1 MLKGLLLTALPL
13 TQAQHAAIE
22 GHFSDLLGET
32 VALEVREEKNL
43 LGGVKVE
50 LGGRVYD
57 GSLRGQ
63 LQSILSTLRLKEE
76 GGRNA

>member
-1 MLKGLLLTALPL
+1 MLRGLLLTALPL
-13 TQAQHAAIE
+13 TQVQHAAIE
-22 GHFSDLLGET
+22 SRFSTMMGET
-32 VALEVREEKNL
+32 VSLEIREDKNL

-50 LGGRVYD
+50 LNGRVYD

-63 LQSILSTLRLKEE
+63 LQNVLSALQRKEE